1 MAEAR
6 DAVTPRAFLLV
17 CGIGL
22 LQLAFIASYIGAF
35 HRPAPHQIP
44 ISVTAPAVAA
54 AGRAAAQLSALP
66 GDPLDA
72 TAVPDRATGLTRLR
86 DRSSYGLLE
95 ITVSGNTDRLTV
107 ASASGTSTANALIS
121 VLQATEARSGRRLAV
136 TDIRPPASGDHNG
149 LSAFYLVI
157 GWMIG
162 GYLAAS
168 LLGLSSGA
176 RSANVNRITIRLMA
190 LALYAAITA
199 LLGALIAG
207 PWLHALPTDI
217 LGLWGIGTLVVF
229 AAGAFTT
236 ALMTMAGIIGIGI
249 AILLFVIAGNPS
261 AGGAYGWPLL
271 PPFWA
276 AIGPWLPPGAG
287 TDAVRGATYFGNAG
301 ITRDLL
307 VLGGYAAAG
316 LVLSYATLMLLG
328 RGHRGRR
335 RGRDAGAS
343 RDTRGGPDT
352 GSGRDSG
359 IDYDPGDGPDF
370 GGEPEVDSG
379 PDPGSGAEA
388 DGGPDH
394 GGAHDTGGVSDASG
408 SGASGESGVGSGSD
422 VRVDREP
429 SGGPDAGTG
438 PDPGGEPDADDRQG
452 RPDAADGGGHSPY
465 PRA

>member
-1 MAEAR
+1 MHQRPAGTRWRGFAAEAR

-44 ISVTAPAVAA
+44 VSVTAPAAAA

-72 TAVPDRATGLTRLR
+72 TAVPDRATGLSKLR
-86 DRSSYGLLE
+86 DRSSYGVLE
-95 ITVSGNTDRLTV
+95 ISVSGNTDRLTV
-107 ASASGTSTANALIS
+107 ASAAGTSTVNALTS
-121 VLQATEARSGRRLAV
+121 VLQTTEARSGRRLTV
-136 TDIRPPASGDHNG
+136 VDIRPPASGDHNG

-176 RSANVNRITIRLMA
+176 RSANVNRITIRLIA
-190 LALYAAITA
+190 LALYAAVTA
-199 LLGALIAG
+199 LLGALIVG
-207 PWLHALPTDI
+207 PWLHALPTDT

-287 TDAVRGATYFGNAG
+287 TDAVRGAAYFGNAG

-328 RGHRGRR
+328 RGHRGHRGRR
-335 RGRDAGAS
+335 RGSDAGA
-343 RDTRGGPDT
+343 
-352 GSGRDSG
+352 
-359 IDYDPGDGPDF
+359 
-370 GGEPEVDSG
+370 
-379 PDPGSGAEA
+379 
-388 DGGPDH
+388 
-394 GGAHDTGGVSDASG
+394 
-408 SGASGESGVGSGSD
+408 
-422 VRVDREP
+422 
-429 SGGPDAGTG
+429 GPDAHGGRDADGRDFGSGPETSSEPAATG
-438 PDPGGEPDADDRQG
+438 DASEPGVGPDVSGERDPGGGPGDPGGGPG
-452 RPDAADGGGHSPY
+452 RPDTAGGGDLSPS
-465 PRA
+465 PQS

>member
-35 HRPAPHQIP
+35 HRPAPHRIP
-44 ISVTAPAVAA
+44 ISVTAPAAAA
-54 AGRAAAQLSALP
+54 AGRAATQLSALP
-66 GDPLDA
+66 GDPVNA
-72 TAVPDRATGLTRLR
+72 TAVPGPATGLSRLR

-95 ITVSGNTDRLTV
+95 IGVSGSTDRLTV
-107 ASASGTSTANALIS
+107 ASAAGTSTANALTS
-121 VLQATEARSGRRLAV
+121 VLQATEARSGRRLTV
-136 TDIRPPASGDHNG
+136 VDIRPPAAGDHNG

-176 RSANVNRITIRLMA
+176 RSANVNRITIRLIA
-190 LALYAAITA
+190 LALYATVTA

-207 PWLHALPTDI
+207 PWLHALPADT

-236 ALMTMAGIIGIGI
+236 ALMTMAGIVGIGI

-287 TDAVRGATYFGNAG
+287 TDAVRGAAYFGNAG

-316 LVLSYATLMLLG
+316 LLFSYAALMLRG
-328 RGHRGRR
+328 RGQPSV
-335 RGRDAGAS
+335 A
-343 RDTRGGPDT
+343 
-352 GSGRDSG
+352 
-359 IDYDPGDGPDF
+359 GDGN
-370 GGEPEVDSG
+370 
-379 PDPGSGAEA
+379 
-388 DGGPDH
+388 
-394 GGAHDTGGVSDASG
+394 
-408 SGASGESGVGSGSD
+408 
-422 VRVDREP
+422 R
-429 SGGPDAGTG
+429 
-438 PDPGGEPDADDRQG
+438 
-452 RPDAADGGGHSPY
+452 SPA
-465 PRA
+465 PAQ

>member
-1 MAEAR
+1 MHQRPPGAGWRGFAAEAR

-44 ISVTAPAVAA
+44 MSVTAPAAAA

-66 GDPLDA
+66 GDPLNA
-72 TAVPDRATGLTRLR
+72 TAVPDRAAGLSKLR

-95 ITVSGNTDRLTV
+95 IAVSGDTDRLTV
-107 ASASGTSTANALIS
+107 ASAAGTSTANALTS
-121 VLQATEARSGRRLAV
+121 VLQATEARSGRRLTV
-136 TDIRPPASGDHNG
+136 VDIRPPAAGDHNG

-176 RSANVNRITIRLMA
+176 RSANVNRVTIRLIA
-190 LALYAAITA
+190 LALYAAVTA

-207 PWLHALPTDI
+207 PWLHALPTDT

-236 ALMTMAGIIGIGI
+236 ALMTMAGIVGIGI

-287 TDAVRGATYFGNAG
+287 TDAVRGAAYFGNAG

-316 LVLSYATLMLLG
+316 LVFSYATLMLLG
-328 RGHRGRR
+328 RGHRRR
-335 RGRDAGAS
+335 RRRAP
-343 RDTRGGPDT
+343 RGGP
-352 GSGRDSG
+352 
-359 IDYDPGDGPDF
+359 
-370 GGEPEVDSG
+370 
-379 PDPGSGAEA
+379 GARCA
-388 DGGPDH
+388 TM
-394 GGAHDTGGVSDASG
+394 AAL
-408 SGASGESGVGSGSD
+408 
-422 VRVDREP
+422 
-429 SGGPDAGTG
+429 
-438 PDPGGEPDADDRQG
+438 
-452 RPDAADGGGHSPY
+452 AADLRPAR
-465 PRA
+465 P